1 MNQKKI
7 SLNDLPLNTCG
18 KVFNINSSCNIYR
31 RLLDL
36 GIVKNTKIIPVLK
49 SPSGDPRAYE
59 VRGTLIALRYED
71 AENIEV
77 IIK

>member
-1 MNQKKI
+1 MNQKNL
-7 SLNDLPLNTCG
+7 SLNDLPINTCG
-18 KVFNINSSCNIYR
+18 KVYKINSNCNIYR

-36 GIVKNTKIIPVLK
+36 GIVKNTKIIPILK

-71 AENIEV
+71 AENIE
-77 IIK
+77 III

>member
-1 MNQKKI
+1 MKQKKM

-18 KVFNINSSCNIYR
+18 MVYNINCNCNIYR

-36 GIVKNTKIIPVLK
+36 GIVKNTKIVPVLK

-71 AENIEV
+71 AQNIEV
-77 IIK
+77 II